1 MKGIVLLITVGF
13 ATSLFAQT
21 PIIKLSHNKCR
32 WGDRLLKW
40 QVEYKDP
47 GNSGENILWD
57 YSSLKIV
64 DDNYKIRYRENETD
78 TAGYV
83 ENAHNTSY
91 YYSST
96 RDSLFLDK

>member
-47 GNSGENILWD
+47 G
-57 YSSLKIV
+57 KF
-64 DDNYKIRYRENETD
+64 R
-78 TAGYV
+78 
-83 ENAHNTSY
+83 
-91 YYSST
+91 
-96 RDSLFLDK
+96 

>member
-40 QVEYKDP
+40 QVE
-47 GNSGENILWD
+47 
-57 YSSLKIV
+57 
-64 DDNYKIRYRENETD
+64 
-78 TAGYV
+78 
-83 ENAHNTSY
+83 
-91 YYSST
+91 
-96 RDSLFLDK
+96 

>member
-64 DDNYKIRYRENETD
+64 DDNYKINLRRYRTNRKKCFSKIRQYNSKEQNECE
-78 TAGYV
+78 V
-83 ENAHNTSY
+83 
-91 YYSST
+91 
-96 RDSLFLDK
+96 